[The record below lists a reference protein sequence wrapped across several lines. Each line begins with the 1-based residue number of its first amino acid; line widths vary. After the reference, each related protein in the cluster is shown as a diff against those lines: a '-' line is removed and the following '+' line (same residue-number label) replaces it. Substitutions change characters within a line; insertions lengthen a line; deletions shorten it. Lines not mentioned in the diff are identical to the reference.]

1 MKKRY
6 FVILSLIISICCIAT
21 KYGFAA
27 TVGNSLDLDVPER
40 SAILRQEVI
49 EGTLDECEQ
58 AVKIK
63 ASFDMEFVFNKD
75 LHVNNDLKGA
85 ELKGQWY
92 TGKLG
97 LTLFNRVE
105 PYVKIGTSN
114 LDVKWKQGAQEIE
127 VDADYGFAWGGG
139 LKVNIWEFENLGIR
153 LTGDAQYRTTE
164 PDVTEITV
172 NSSIVKDSGAKFR
185 VDEWQAGLFMSKKF
199 EIPLKLQSIYVVPYT
214 GVTYADSNVDVSFN
228 NSDMPGADFSLF
240 DANNKKLYGFVLGC
254 DIVPAMGSSFIYSL
268 ELRLVDEVALSLG
281 GTVKF

>member
-1 MKKRY
+1 MRKK
-6 FVILSLIISICCIAT
+6 FLIFISLIFTIGYIARFS
-21 KYGFAA
+21 YAA
-27 TVGNSLDLDVPER
+27 TIGNSLDLDVPER
-40 SAILRQEVI
+40 SAILRQEVV

-58 AVKIK
+58 AVKVK

-75 LHVNNDLKGA
+75 LHVTNELQKA

-92 TGKLG
+92 MGKLS

-114 LDVKWKQGAQEIE
+114 LEVKWKHNTQEIE
-127 VDADYGFAWGGG
+127 VDAYSGFTLGGG
-139 LKVNIWEFENLGIR
+139 VKANIWEFDNSGIR
-153 LTGDAQYRTTE
+153 LTGDVQYRTTE
-164 PDVTEITV
+164 PDVGGITV
-172 NSSIVKDSGAKFR
+172 NGTSVIDKGATFK

-199 EIPLKLQSIYVVPYT
+199 EIPLKLQSIYTVPYT
-214 GVTYADSNVDVSFN
+214 GVTYADSNVDVSFKDS
-228 NSDMPGADFSLF
+228 NSPGTDYSLF

-254 DIVPAMGSSFIYSL
+254 DVVPSLGSSFIYSI